1 MSIFGAMFSGVS
13 GLNAQSQSLG
23 MISDNIANVS
33 TVGYKGSVSRFST
46 LVTTAASKTTFSPG
60 GVQSNTTQLIDR
72 QGLLQASSSPTD
84 VAIVG
89 RGFFVVNE
97 SNAPGLGD
105 EFFYTR
111 AGSFNPDQDGF
122 LVNTAGLYL
131 MGWPTD
137 PNGVPNVGNLTSL
150 TSLQPV
156 SVAGIAGS
164 AVTTTTASLG
174 ANLPATAANGATE
187 TVTVKIFDSLG
198 VEHNLQFTYTKQS
211 ANTWRLTVQNPTDA
225 ISGTTSGTVAFN
237 GGADLDV
244 VFNGDGTL
252 AGYDTDTDGTVDTG
266 TLPNVAISGWTTGA
280 VDSTI
285 AVNMGTQNQAD
296 GLTQYANDFTTY
308 FINQNGV
315 RFGTF
320 SGVTIDENGIV
331 TALFDNG
338 ETTAIYKLPLATF
351 ANPNGLQAVSGN
363 LYRESDTSGQVLLN
377 EAGTG
382 NAGGV
387 SPNSLESANV
397 DIATEFTNMI
407 ITQRAYSASAKIIT
421 TADDMIDELIRIKR

>member
-23 MISDNIANVS
+23 MISDNISNVS

-46 LVTTAASKTTFSPG
+46 LVTAAATRTTFSPG
-60 GVQSNTTQLIDR
+60 GVQSNTTQLVDK
-72 QGLLQASSSPTD
+72 QGLLQSSTSTTD

-97 SNAPGLGD
+97 SNNPGLGD

-111 AGSFNPDQDGF
+111 AGSFNPDQNGY
-122 LVNTAGLYL
+122 LINTSGKFL

-137 PNGVPNVGNLTSL
+137 ATGTPTAGNLTSL
-150 TSLQPV
+150 SSLQPV

-174 ANLPATAANGATE
+174 ANLPATAAVGDAQNL
-187 TVTVKIFDSLG
+187 TVKIFDSLG

-211 ANTWRLTVQNPTDA
+211 ANTWRLTVNNPTEA
-225 ISGTTSGTVAFN
+225 QSGTTSGTTAFN
-237 GGADLDV
+237 GGANMDII
-244 VFNGDGTL
+244 FNGDGTL
-252 AGYDTDTDGTVDTG
+252 AGYDTNTDGTVDTG
-266 TLPNVAISGWTTGA
+266 TLPTITISAWTTGA
-280 VDSTI
+280 TNSTVN
-285 AVNMGTQNQAD
+285 VNMGTQNAAD

-320 SGVTIDENGIV
+320 SGVTIDENGLV

-351 ANPNGLQAVSGN
+351 ANPNGLQTVNGN
-363 LYRESDTSGQVLLN
+363 LFRETDTSGQVLLN
-377 EAGTG
+377 QANTG
-382 NAGGV
+382 SAGGI
-387 SPNSLESANV
+387 SPSSLESANV